1 MLNNFANY
9 NNKTV
14 SHDNRGN
21 TEIQRK
27 IRCRQGL

>member
-1 MLNNFANY
+1 MSNYFANY

-14 SHDNRGN
+14 SYDNRGN

-27 IRCRQGL
+27 IRC